1 MFSNN
6 MAHAN
11 QCGYKPYP
19 PYGCDSSNAQCIC
32 HKSNNVPLLRS
43 NTLINPDQTNCEWVF
58 YNCR

>member
-1 MFSNN
+1 